1 MRWFTHDSALA
12 VKRGLATGGHI
23 LERGV
28 ALAGTAKA
36 AYDLANQFGTAMRA
50 VAPMA
55 AAIL

>member
-1 MRWFTHDSALA
+1 MRWFTHDSAMA
-12 VKRGLATGGHI
+12 VKKGLATGCHI
-23 LERGV
+23 LERGI

-36 AYDLANQFGTAMRA
+36 AYDLANQFGTAVRA